1 MRPDHTT
8 AHYAPPGE
16 AFPLVSPTA
25 GDDDPQ
31 SKHSPLTRVT
41 FCFAWLFGLE
51 PFLAGGTITQSRSGP
66 GVLEFGRLQ
75 KIAILRAAF
84 TFLAVP
90 SVPNRHAA
98 VPNRA
103 RSSP

>member
-1 MRPDHTT
+1 MVFAKSDYPMHITRTAMRPDHTT

-16 AFPLVSPTA
+16 AFPLVSPTT

-66 GVLEFGRLQ
+66 GDR
-75 KIAILRAAF
+75 
-84 TFLAVP
+84 P
-90 SVPNRHAA
+90 
-98 VPNRA
+98 
-103 RSSP
+103 